1 MISLF
6 SKASSRPQGASG
18 GTEAIFVEFA
28 SSGLTVRPTMSAV
41 RVTTK
46 SDLRDY
52 VEDNGGVLYVTTHR
66 SRCCASVA
74 WVTASTTPAEGD
86 DGYEPTVIDGML
98 VCVRARLRPLP
109 WQQRTRR
116 TSSGT
121 RRKATKTP
129 SRLMGRLRL
138 RGMNTGTESDG
149 RSR

>member
-98 VCVRARLRPLP
+98 VCVRFPG
-109 WQQRTRR
+109 
-116 TSSGT
+116 SSAPEELHLALEGK
-121 RRKATKTP
+121 RRKRPVA
-129 SRLMGRLRL
+129 SW
-138 RGMNTGTESDG
+138 DG
-149 RSR
+149 CAFVV